1 MITEVSIRCQK
12 TPEVGIRRIPAYT
25 PQYTTY
31 RIVVAYDRVVH
42 CRNRR
47 YSSGG
52 ATVVYFVLVGVWL
65 SFTPLIAQVHI
76 MKIYCAISVPTSISV
91 LYLTAAKL
99 GLLIAH
105 APSNTVMKSQN
116 AF

>member
-1 MITEVSIRCQK
+1 MGEGQFSLYPLYLPGPK
-12 TPEVGIRRIPAYT
+12 SGS
-25 PQYTTY
+25 
-31 RIVVAYDRVVH
+31 AYDRVVH

-52 ATVVYFVLVGVWL
+52 ATVAYFVLVGVL
-65 SFTPLIAQVHI
+65 VLVSFTPLIAQVHI
-76 MKIYCAISVPTSISV
+76 MKIHVYCAISALTSIFV